1 MDCLA
6 LLERQCRELGW
17 TAYELKVATRTDALG
32 RLRYDVRLFTEDKYI
47 TAGSGYSLPA
57 ATRHLAEFL
66 RSMRDAYQNNR
77 MVRDV
82 GDWSELDEEE
92 EMRAENLRE
101 WATAE
106 ICS

>member
-1 MDCLA
+1 MNYLA
-6 LLERQCRELGW
+6 LLERECSELGC
-17 TAYELKVATRTDALG
+17 TAYELKVTSRTDALG
-32 RLRYDVRLFTEDKYI
+32 RLRYDVRLFAEDKYI

-57 ATRHLAEFL
+57 AMRHLAELL

-92 EMRAENLRE
+92 EMRDENLRE
-101 WATAE
+101 WTAAE
-106 ICS
+106 IYS